1 MQNYL
6 AALLDS
12 FETHA
17 NSQEAIGMKKYMRN
31 QFPFLGIKKPIRE
44 EILKHFLKEKGLPSA
59 DSTPTLIRNLWQ
71 MPEREYQYLAMT
83 LLEKSKKQRQETDLE
98 LLEELIITK
107 SWWDTVDFIAANLI
121 GDYFK
126 RFPDKMIP
134 ISQKWIVSENMWLQR
149 TAILFQLSYKKTTNE
164 SLLYEY
170 IGQCA
175 ESKEF
180 FIQKAIG
187 WALRQY
193 ARTAPQSVRQFVESY
208 PLKPLSRREALK
220 HL

>member
-1 MQNYL
+1 MQTYL
-6 AALLDS
+6 QSLVDS

-17 NSQEAIGMKKYMRN
+17 NSQEAVGMQKYMRD

-59 DSTPTLIRNLWQ
+59 EFFSTLIHNLWQ
-71 MPEREYQYLAMT
+71 MPQREYQYIAMT
-83 LLEKSKKQRQETDLE
+83 LLEKFKKQRQEQDID
-98 LLEELIITK
+98 LLEELIISK
-107 SWWDTVDFIAANLI
+107 SWWDTVDIIAANLV

-126 RFPDKMIP
+126 RFPEKVFP
-134 ISQKWIVSENMWLQR
+134 ISQKWIFSENMWLQR
-149 TAILFQLSYKKTTNE
+149 TAILFQLTYKKNTNE
-164 SLLYEY
+164 TLLYEY
-170 IGQCA
+170 IGHCA